1 MSLKDAVIRAAK
13 PLIDA
18 VDADIFTDAEESS
31 DAVELVSVYAHNL
44 SEAVRLLEEAEAS
57 PSDIEAARELYGSD
71 DIDID
76 DDALFSRGAD
86 AGTWVQAWVRSEE
99 RRVGKEGVRTCRSR
113 WSPYHYTK
121 K

>member
-71 DIDID
+71 DIEID

-86 AGTWVQAWVRSEE
+86 AGTWVQAWGRSEE
-99 RRVGKEGVRTCRSR
+99 RRVGKECGSTCRSR
-113 WSPYHYTK
+113 W
-121 K
+121 

>member
-31 DAVELVSVYAHNL
+31 DAVEMVSVYAHNL
-44 SEAVRLLEEAEAS
+44 SEAVRLLEEAQAS
-57 PSDIEAARELYGSD
+57 PDDIERARELHGSD
-71 DIDID
+71 DIEID

-86 AGTWVQAWVRSEE
+86 AGAWVQAWVW
-99 RRVGKEGVRTCRSR
+99 V
-113 WSPYHYTK
+113 PDQ
-121 K
+121 